1 MASFGQAMKMCLK
14 SKLFNFH
21 DRAPRSEFWWFALG
35 GWILG
40 IILTL
45 LNVIPVLGQII
56 YIVGSIWLFIATLSV
71 GVRRLH
77 DLNRS
82 GWWLVFPYVAL
93 VVGIIL
99 IGIGA
104 ATNSDFMNII
114 GIVLIAAGGISVLV
128 LWIMMIVR
136 GTVGTN
142 SYGPDPLGENK
153 SLPQA

>member
-1 MASFGQAMKMCLK
+1 MASFGQAMKICLK

-40 IILTL
+40 IILAL

-82 GWWLVFPYVAL
+82 GWWLVFPYFAL
-93 VVGIIL
+93 VVGIVL
-99 IGIGA
+99 LGIGTA
-104 ATNSDFMNII
+104 SESEMLNIL
-114 GIVLIAAGGISVLV
+114 GIVLMVLGGISVVV

-136 GTVGTN
+136 GTVGAN
-142 SYGPDPLGENK
+142 SFGPDPLEPNK
-153 SLPQA
+153 TLPQA